1 MIDSVGRLKDL
12 EEAGLISREDAPP
25 PIATTLYALTPNGR
39 ALEPVLEALGM
50 WGMQFMADKQEED
63 ATRPHWEAYSDAV
76 YRSAVERA
84 QAATKK
90 EQ

>member
-1 MIDSVGRLKDL
+1 
-12 EEAGLISREDAPP
+12 
-25 PIATTLYALTPNGR
+25 
-39 ALEPVLEALGM
+39 LEPVLEALGM

-63 ATRPHWEAYSDAV
+63 ATRPRWEAYSDAV